1 VRYLSGSFLV
11 VWEQVWLSWPE
22 ERLFR
27 GLFGFNAAQ
36 GAAALSC
43 LHSIIESVELPTGT
57 TADLGTH
64 FNPATYAVVRGGSTR
79 VAVAAKAVRDAV
91 ETFVRN
97 EVTTVPVSGLASDE
111 EALLASRPRAL
122 AAEIESTYG
131 VVVDFRTDDSLTLGV
146 GTQVEVFGVASKPEL
161 NGQRGAVVNIDTCK
175 DRYHVLLDAAPGY
188 PPNKPFALPARSLR
202 LLSRASGGDG
212 SQNPQ
217 LLLEA
222 TENRTGVKVRA
233 LHGDL
238 LYSGCGAIVNAANG
252 RLAHG
257 GGVAA
262 AIATAAGPVC
272 EAECRKA
279 VRAAGGLL
287 ATGVAVPTGAGA
299 VLNAR
304 GTMVV
309 VHAVVPAWDT
319 RDRGNAAVLLMRQ
332 AVRAALVEAE
342 KAGAREVAIPLC
354 GSGIYGWPA
363 ALAAEVVVS
372 ELMAYASNPA
382 CKLTRLDLVDF
393 DGPKAAA
400 AADALRALSGATSA
414 APGAA
419 SSVSLPRPQWY
430 FYCKEISKRDDGFEP
445 YGHDQNQQVEA
456 AWLAY
461 SKGRG
466 PSQVSIMDDAGG
478 VKSKSSYIPYG
489 RTSPKY
495 VICFSPRIEDSCQV
509 NAVTKFA
516 RQLKHEERTEPSP
529 EYRSRATEAARV
541 SGNGSGSNSG
551 SSGVG
556 RFRIT
561 DDGREGS
568 LTKSD
573 GGNGGEASAAA
584 ARPSV
589 SVRGFT
595 QDARAGVSALVKTV
609 RASKHE
615 MELGVDDAKTP
626 SHAYLLDRQ
635 GTASARHGATMELVP
650 SMKQQRAVVDAHGD
664 MNRDSNYAAAH
675 GKSAS
680 VRDRKREDPRAPPAW
695 GRATTPAAGES
706 STLSLPQTRPIDDD
720 RDSREPN
727 ALRARSSGLNSGAS
741 GGGGGGSQKP
751 QILHEATENR
761 TGVKVRA
768 LHGDLL
774 YSGCGAIVNAANGR
788 LAHGGGVASAIATA
802 AGPVCEAECRK
813 AVRAAGGLLATGVAV
828 PTGAGAVLNARGTM
842 VVVHA
847 VVPAW
852 DTRDRG
858 NAAVMLMRQAV
869 RAALVEAEKAGAC
882 EVAIPLCGSGIYGWP
897 ASLAAEVVVSELM
910 AYASNPATK
919 LTRLDLVDFDGPKAA
934 AAADALR
941 ALCGASSAAASTG
954 ASTAAST
961 GAPMA
966 STGSLPRPQ
975 WYFHCQA
982 SSTREDGFQP
992 YDDDQ
997 NQQVEAAWLAYSKGR
1012 GPSEVAI
1019 MDDAGGVK
1027 SNSHNISR
1035 GKRAP
1040 TYVISFKP
1048 RIEDSYQINI
1058 VTRYARQLKREER
1071 TESSLLCGIQCVPA
1085 RVDY

>member
-1 VRYLSGSFLV
+1 MRYLSGSFLV

-319 RDRGNAAVLLMRQ
+319 RDRGNAAV
-332 AVRAALVEAE
+332 
-342 KAGAREVAIPLC
+342 
-354 GSGIYGWPA
+354 
-363 ALAAEVVVS
+363 
-372 ELMAYASNPA
+372 
-382 CKLTRLDLVDF
+382 
-393 DGPKAAA
+393 
-400 AADALRALSGATSA
+400 
-414 APGAA
+414 
-419 SSVSLPRPQWY
+419 
-430 FYCKEISKRDDGFEP
+430 
-445 YGHDQNQQVEA
+445 
-456 AWLAY
+456 
-461 SKGRG
+461 
-466 PSQVSIMDDAGG
+466 
-478 VKSKSSYIPYG
+478 
-489 RTSPKY
+489 
-495 VICFSPRIEDSCQV
+495 
-509 NAVTKFA
+509 
-516 RQLKHEERTEPSP
+516 
-529 EYRSRATEAARV
+529 
-541 SGNGSGSNSG
+541 
-551 SSGVG
+551 
-556 RFRIT
+556 
-561 DDGREGS
+561 
-568 LTKSD
+568 
-573 GGNGGEASAAA
+573 
-584 ARPSV
+584 
-589 SVRGFT
+589 
-595 QDARAGVSALVKTV
+595 
-609 RASKHE
+609 
-615 MELGVDDAKTP
+615 
-626 SHAYLLDRQ
+626 
-635 GTASARHGATMELVP
+635 
-650 SMKQQRAVVDAHGD
+650 
-664 MNRDSNYAAAH
+664 
-675 GKSAS
+675 
-680 VRDRKREDPRAPPAW
+680 
-695 GRATTPAAGES
+695 
-706 STLSLPQTRPIDDD
+706 
-720 RDSREPN
+720 
-727 ALRARSSGLNSGAS
+727 
-741 GGGGGGSQKP
+741 
-751 QILHEATENR
+751 
-761 TGVKVRA
+761 
-768 LHGDLL
+768 
-774 YSGCGAIVNAANGR
+774 
-788 LAHGGGVASAIATA
+788 
-802 AGPVCEAECRK
+802 
-813 AVRAAGGLLATGVAV
+813 
-828 PTGAGAVLNARGTM
+828 
-842 VVVHA
+842 
-847 VVPAW
+847 
-852 DTRDRG
+852 
-858 NAAVMLMRQAV
+858 MLMRQAV